1 MKRCKL
7 RFWAIFLAAGVVL
20 SPWANAQEKGV
31 APVLKNETIA
41 EEELMPV
48 TAEVRL
54 EEEKTAEQARLF
66 LYTPYTKLS
75 APPGE
80 TINYSIDIVND
91 TQELKNPDISVKGIP
106 SGWEWELKSG
116 NYIINQMAVM
126 PNDKKS
132 FNLQVTIPH
141 RVNRGSYRF
150 VVSAGEEAELPLTIT
165 VTSQGTFKT
174 EFNTTQP
181 NMQGTSTSNFNFNAT
196 LNNKTAETQLYALM
210 ATAPRGWNVLFRV
223 AGKQATSAQVE
234 PNATENISIEITP
247 PGNVEAGTYSIP
259 VQATTGTTSD
269 ELELEVVVT
278 GSYDLE
284 LTTPRGLLSSD
295 ITAGDTKRID
305 LVIRNTGSAEL
316 KDIKLSSSKPAEWE
330 VSFEP
335 VSIELLAAG
344 ETENVQA
351 VVRASRKAIPG
362 DYALNMSA
370 NTPETN
376 ESISFR
382 MTVKTP
388 MLWGWIG
395 VGIILLVTAVILYL
409 FRKFGR
415 R

>member
-1 MKRCKL
+1 M
-7 RFWAIFLAAGVVL
+7 
-20 SPWANAQEKGV
+20 
-31 APVLKNETIA
+31 
-41 EEELMPV
+41 
-48 TAEVRL
+48 
-54 EEEKTAEQARLF
+54 
-66 LYTPYTKLS
+66 
-75 APPGE
+75 
-80 TINYSIDIVND
+80 
-91 TQELKNPDISVKGIP
+91 
-106 SGWEWELKSG
+106 
-116 NYIINQMAVM
+116 
-126 PNDKKS
+126 
-132 FNLQVTIPH
+132 
-141 RVNRGSYRF
+141 
-150 VVSAGEEAELPLTIT
+150 
-165 VTSQGTFKT
+165 
-174 EFNTTQP
+174 
-181 NMQGTSTSNFNFNAT
+181 
-196 LNNKTAETQLYALM
+196 
-210 ATAPRGWNVLFRV
+210 
-223 AGKQATSAQVE
+223 E

-370 NTPETN
+370 NTPEAN
-376 ESISFR
+376 KSISFR

>member
-7 RFWAIFLAAGVVL
+7 RFWAITLATNALLLPIV
-20 SPWANAQEKGV
+20 NAQETG
-31 APVLKNETIA
+31 AGAIPENESKVVIETGTTS
-41 EEELMPV
+41 V
-48 TAEVRL
+48 
-54 EEEKTAEQARLF
+54 EQTETNEQSIRLF

-91 TQELKNPDISVKGIP
+91 TETLKNPDISVKGIP
-106 SGWEWELKSG
+106 SGWEWEIKSG
-116 NYIINQMAVM
+116 NYLINQMAVM

-141 RVNRGSYRF
+141 RVNRGNYRF
-150 VVSAGEEAELPLTIT
+150 VVNAGEEAELPLTIT

-174 EFNTTQP
+174 EFTTTQP
-181 NMQGTSTSNFNFNAT
+181 TMQGTSTSNFKFTAT
-196 LNNKTAETQLYALM
+196 LSNKTAETQLYAWM
-210 ATAPRGWNVLFRV
+210 AAAPRGWNVLFRV
-223 AGKQATSAQVE
+223 TGKQATSAQVE
-234 PNATENISIEITP
+234 PNATENTSIEIAP
-247 PGNVEAGTYSIP
+247 PGNVEAGTYTIP
-259 VQATTGTTSD
+259 IQATTGTTSD

-370 NTPETN
+370 NTPEAN
-376 ESISFR
+376 KSISFR

>member
-1 MKRCKL
+1 MIRCKL
-7 RFWAIFLAAGVVL
+7 KFWAIFLATGVVFL
-20 SPWANAQEKGV
+20 PLANAQETGTGV
-31 APVLKNETIA
+31 IPENKNESGVLPTGA
-41 EEELMPV
+41 KQTEADELS
-48 TAEVRL
+48 
-54 EEEKTAEQARLF
+54 ARLF

-80 TINYSIDIVND
+80 TINYTIDIVNHTKD
-91 TQELKNPDISVKGIP
+91 LKNPDISVRGIP
-106 SGWEWELKSG
+106 SGWEWEIKSG

-126 PNDKKS
+126 PDDTKS

-150 VVSAGEEAELPLTIT
+150 VVSAAEEAELPLTIT
-165 VTSQGTFKT
+165 VSSQGTFKT
-174 EFNTTQP
+174 EFATSQP

-196 LNNKTAETQLYALM
+196 LANKTAETQLYALM
-210 ATAPRGWNVLFRV
+210 ASAPRGWNVLFRV

-247 PGNVEAGTYSIP
+247 PGNVEAGTYAIP

-316 KDIKLSSSKPAEWE
+316 KDIKLSSNKPADWE

-335 VSIELLAAG
+335 MSVDALAAG

-362 DYALNMSA
+362 DYALNISA
-370 NTPETN
+370 NTPEAN
-376 ESISFR
+376 KSISFR

-395 VGIILLVTAVILYL
+395 AGIILLVTAVILYL